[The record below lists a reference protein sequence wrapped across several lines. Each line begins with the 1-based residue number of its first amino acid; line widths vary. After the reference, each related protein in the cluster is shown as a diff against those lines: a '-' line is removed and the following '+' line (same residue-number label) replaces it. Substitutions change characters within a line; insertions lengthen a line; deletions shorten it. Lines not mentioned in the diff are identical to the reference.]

1 MSNSRTWASQSGAR
15 ESRLRALPKAA
26 CALLLPFLLSGCEMA
41 LFSPK
46 GDIGI
51 QEKNLILIASGL
63 MLLVV
68 IPVILLTLYFAWR
81 YRETNTRA
89 RYEPKWSHSNAI
101 EVVVWTIPCVIVAIL
116 GVLIWKTTHELDP
129 YKPLESEVAP
139 LRIEVV
145 ALDWK
150 WLFIYPDYG
159 IATVNQLP
167 VPVNTPLE
175 FKLTAHAN
183 MNSFFIPQL
192 GSQIYAMAGMQ
203 TRLHLIANAPG
214 VYPGLSA
221 AYSGPGFSSM
231 HFLTHATKREEFDAW
246 VKQAQ
251 AAPQKLDAAAY
262 ERLAQPSGRME
273 PAVYAQVQPALFDSI
288 VNMYMHGHGKP
299 RETAKQLALTQSLE
313 QAIAS
318 ELCSAN

>member
-1 MSNSRTWASQSGAR
+1 MSNVF
-15 ESRLRALPKAA
+15 PKAA
-26 CALLLPFLLSGCEMA
+26 AVALLPLMLAGCDMA

-46 GDIGI
+46 GDIGV
-51 QEKNLILIASGL
+51 QEKNLIIIASGL

-68 IPVILLTLYFAWR
+68 IPVILLTLYFGWR
-81 YRETNTRA
+81 YRETNKRA
-89 RYEPKWSHSNAI
+89 RYEPTWSHSTGI
-101 EVVVWTIPCVIVAIL
+101 EIVVWTIPCIIVAIL
-116 GVLIWKTTHELDP
+116 GVMIWRTTHALDP
-129 YKPLESEVAP
+129 YKPIQSDVAP

-175 FKLTAHAN
+175 FKLTAQAM
-183 MNSFFIPQL
+183 MNSFFIPHL
-192 GSQIYAMAGMQ
+192 GSQVYAMAGMQ
-203 TRLHLIANAPG
+203 TRLHLIADEPG

-221 AYSGPGFSSM
+221 AYSGPGFSDM
-231 HFLTHATKREEFDAW
+231 HFLTHATSRQEFDAW

-251 AAPQKLDAAAY
+251 AAPQQLDKAAY
-262 ERLAQPSGRME
+262 ERLAQPSGRMQ
-273 PAVYAQVQPALFDSI
+273 PAVYAQVQPQLFDDI
-288 VNMYMHGHGKP
+288 VNQYMKAAPGTRKRP
-299 RETAKQLALTQSLE
+299 SQLAMEQTLE